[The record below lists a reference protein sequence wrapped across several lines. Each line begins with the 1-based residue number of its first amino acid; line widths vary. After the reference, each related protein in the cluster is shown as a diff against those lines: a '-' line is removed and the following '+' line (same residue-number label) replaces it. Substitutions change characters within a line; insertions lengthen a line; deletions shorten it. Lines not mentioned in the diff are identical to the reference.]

1 MCALARVCALPLGER
16 RSEDEKFFS
25 RFNKNR
31 SVFTKQKE
39 TNRQTLNVFVV
50 FVFLD
55 IFVNP
60 TMSINNGSVGLVGY
74 NVRLTKR
81 QAIRGRSPVR
91 FWYGIL
97 FLPIAVPGTA
107 RGAFWMLLSLFVRVL
122 IFLLL
127 RTL

>member
-1 MCALARVCALPLGER
+1 MKTNACVCVCARARVCATFGER

-25 RFNKNR
+25 RFHKIEAFSQNER
-31 SVFTKQKE
+31 QKQNPKLIFMLVL
-39 TNRQTLNVFVV
+39 LN
-50 FVFLD
+50 

-97 FLPIAVPGTA
+97 FLPKAVPGTA
-107 RGAFWMLLSLFVRVL
+107 RGAFWMDERRFSFV
-122 IFLLL
+122 F
-127 RTL
+127 

>member
-1 MCALARVCALPLGER
+1 MCALPLGER

-25 RFNKNR
+25 RFHKIER
-31 SVFTKQKE
+31 FHRKE
-39 TNRQTLNVFVV
+39 RQTLNFFFVLV
-50 FVFLD
+50 LLS

-97 FLPIAVPGTA
+97 FLPKAVPGAA
-107 RGAFWMLLSLFVRVL
+107 RGAFWMDERRFSFV
-122 IFLLL
+122 F
-127 RTL
+127 

>member
-16 RSEDEKFFS
+16 RSEDEKVFS
-25 RFNKNR
+25 RFHKR
-31 SVFTKQKE
+31 SVFTRK
-39 TNRQTLNVFVV
+39 TQTLNCFFVLV
-50 FVFLD
+50 LLN

-97 FLPIAVPGTA
+97 FLPKAVPGTA
-107 RGAFWMLLSLFVRVL
+107 RGAFWMDERRFSFV
-122 IFLLL
+122 F
-127 RTL
+127 

>member
-1 MCALARVCALPLGER
+1 MKMK
-16 RSEDEKFFS
+16 SFFLVS
-25 RFNKNR
+25 TKSKRFHR
-31 SVFTKQKE
+31 KE
-39 TNRQTLNVFVV
+39 RQTLNFFFVLMLL
-50 FVFLD
+50 F

>member
-1 MCALARVCALPLGER
+1 MKMK
-16 RSEDEKFFS
+16 SFFLVS
-25 RFNKNR
+25 TKIEAFSQNK
-31 SVFTKQKE
+31 K
-39 TNRQTLNVFVV
+39 RQTLNIFFVLV
-50 FVFLD
+50 LLF

-97 FLPIAVPGTA
+97 FLPEAVPGTA
-107 RGAFWMLLSLFVRVL
+107 RGAFWMDERRFSFA
-122 IFLLL
+122 F
-127 RTL
+127 

>member
-39 TNRQTLNVFVV
+39 KNRQTLNVFVV
-50 FVFLD
+50 FVLLD
-55 IFVNP
+55 IYVNP

-81 QAIRGRSPVR
+81 QAMRGRSPVR

-97 FLPIAVPGTA
+97 FLPKAVPGTA
-107 RGAFWMLLSLFVRVL
+107 RGAFWMDERRFSFV
-122 IFLLL
+122 F
-127 RTL
+127 

>member
-1 MCALARVCALPLGER
+1 MLVLLH
-16 RSEDEKFFS
+16 
-25 RFNKNR
+25 
-31 SVFTKQKE
+31 
-39 TNRQTLNVFVV
+39 
-50 FVFLD
+50 

-97 FLPIAVPGTA
+97 FLPKAVPGTA
-107 RGAFWMLLSLFVRVL
+107 RGCLLYTSPSPRDVEESRMPSSA
-122 IFLLL
+122 
-127 RTL
+127 

>member
-1 MCALARVCALPLGER
+1 MRVCVCALARVCALPLER
-16 RSEDEKFFS
+16 EEVKMTMKLFLVSTKIEAFFS
-25 RFNKNR
+25 K
-31 SVFTKQKE
+31 KKYK
-39 TNRQTLNVFVV
+39 TLNLFVLLV
-50 FVFLD
+50 LLN

-97 FLPIAVPGTA
+97 FLPKAVPGTA
-107 RGAFWMLLSLFVRVL
+107 RGAFWMDERRFSFV
-122 IFLLL
+122 F
-127 RTL
+127 

>member
-1 MCALARVCALPLGER
+1 MCALPLER
-16 RSEDEKFFS
+16 EEVKMKSFFLVS
-25 RFNKNR
+25 TIEAFSQNERQ
-31 SVFTKQKE
+31 KQNPKLIFMLVL
-39 TNRQTLNVFVV
+39 LN
-50 FVFLD
+50 

-97 FLPIAVPGTA
+97 FLPKAVPGTA
-107 RGAFWMLLSLFVRVL
+107 RGAFWMDERRFSFV
-122 IFLLL
+122 F
-127 RTL
+127 